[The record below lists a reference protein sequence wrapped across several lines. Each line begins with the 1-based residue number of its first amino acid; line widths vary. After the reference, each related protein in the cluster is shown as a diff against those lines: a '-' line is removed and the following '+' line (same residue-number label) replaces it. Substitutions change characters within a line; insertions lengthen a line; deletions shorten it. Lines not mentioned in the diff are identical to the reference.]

1 MADTRT
7 NQKQN
12 IPRAVTMYHDHR
24 KSNKSKKH

>member
-12 IPRAVTMYHDHR
+12 IPRAAMYHDHR